1 MFREDD
7 PPCYEPQTAVVDTHV
22 RLRPFGGV
30 AIPSEETVSG
40 FMEVLRERGI
50 PLAIHADLGN
60 DEEPVSAAPLIQEML
75 RLYPENTIVWTRRS
89 SQWQQASGSS
99 SIWMPSSTPVR
110 WRRCWT
116 ATPI

>member
-1 MFREDD
+1 M
-7 PPCYEPQTAVVDTHV
+7 
-22 RLRPFGGV
+22 G
-30 AIPSEETVSG
+30 
-40 FMEVLRERGI
+40 EVNLVKQALFDNGR
-50 PLAIHADLGN
+50 
-60 DEEPVSAAPLIQEML
+60 EPVSAAPLIQEML